1 MTPEIENLCRKHGAM
16 LVTNDPDFLNCCD
29 RCEVA
34 ASLGSVELCPQRVH
48 TSNSCCPS
56 CNIFLEH
63 GAEAMLA
70 HWKDQA
76 QFMAGFQIVV
86 PLRITEEVIRSAFR
100 LQKVPI
106 SQLGI
111 LYEWKKA
118 RTLDIVF
125 EKHIDWV
132 MTIRHT
138 YWPCDIN
145 DEDPFLRD
153 PLIYGLAGF
162 PARAGASL
170 FSQLHSLFE
179 DLKTWLTENYQIDP
193 LELFD
198 VDPHSKNA
206 YTNFPSYYASYFLRF
221 DNADNLTINIMA
233 PDYEKSDEPETC
245 LVHMGDDQIPVI
257 LFQKVNEAL
266 VMQKGLVNAWLTIEP
281 ALQKMLEELSEITA
295 EMRTITRSTV
305 TQLSELLDRTQAIQ
319 AQFLKLKPAISR
331 MQGQLSPIVPLLS
344 EPLIQRLFSN
354 FNLNLMNSWIDFAK
368 SVERSVEG
376 ATSYIQGKMNL
387 LALEQEKRTTKRL
400 NFLTA
405 LFGCLSG
412 LNLLVALL
420 AWSQPTP
427 DEGTFF
433 ATVVLIIALIALTL
447 VFVGRAISRE

>member
-1 MTPEIENLCRKHGAM
+1 MTPEIENLCRKHGAI
-16 LVTNDPDFLNCCD
+16 LVTDDPDFLNCCG

-34 ASLGSVELCPQRVH
+34 ASLGSVNLCPQRVH

-63 GAEAMLA
+63 GSEAMLA

-76 QFMAGFQIVV
+76 QFVAGFQIVV

-100 LQKVPI
+100 LQKVPVN
-106 SQLGI
+106 QLGI
-111 LYEWKKA
+111 LYEWKNS

-125 EKHIDWV
+125 ERHIDWV
-132 MTIRHT
+132 MTIKHT
-138 YWPCDIN
+138 YWPL
-145 DEDPFLRD
+145 DPNIEESFLLD

-170 FSQLHSLFE
+170 FSQLQSLFE

-198 VDPHSKNA
+198 TDHPSKNT
-206 YTNFPSYYASYFLRF
+206 YTNFPSYYASYYLRF

-233 PDYEKSDEPETC
+233 PDYKKSEEPEVC
-245 LVHMGDDQIPVI
+245 LVHMGDDQIPVV
-257 LFQKVNEAL
+257 LFQKINEAL

-281 ALQKMLEELSEITA
+281 ALQKMLEELSDITA
-295 EMRTITRSTV
+295 EMRTITSSTV
-305 TQLSELLDRTQAIQ
+305 TQLSEFLDRTQDIQ
-319 AQFLKLKPAISR
+319 AQFLKLKPAISK
-331 MQGQLSPIVPLLS
+331 MQGHLSPIVPLLS
-344 EPLIQRLFSN
+344 EPLIQRLFPN

-387 LALEQEKRTTKRL
+387 LSLEQEKRTTKRL

-447 VFVGRAISRE
+447 VFVGRVISRE